1 MLYAK
6 NIKNLKEVSNRSAW
20 GVKLYYDLK
29 ENAVYTEAGGSR
41 WYVTEFL
48 RKNTEEEIVNA
59 VNRML
64 SM

>member
-1 MLYAK
+1 MLRTK
-6 NIKNLKEVSNRSAW
+6 NIKNVEEVARRSAW

-48 RKNTEEEIVNA
+48 RKNTEKEITQA

>member
-1 MLYAK
+1 MLSTK
-6 NIKNLKEVSNRSAW
+6 NIKNLAKVAGQSAW

-29 ENAVYTEAGGSR
+29 ENAVYTEAGAGR
-41 WYVTEFL
+41 WYVAEFI
-48 RKNTEEEIVNA
+48 RKNTPEEITQA